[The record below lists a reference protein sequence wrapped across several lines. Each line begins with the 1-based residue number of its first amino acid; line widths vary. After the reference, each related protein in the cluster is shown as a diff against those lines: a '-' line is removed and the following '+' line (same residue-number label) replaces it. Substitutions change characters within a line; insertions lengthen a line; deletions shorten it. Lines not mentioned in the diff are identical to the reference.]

1 MKARELAP
9 AAPQAIKGQVD
20 LRDTLTPFAAAVAA
34 ALELTPAN
42 ERGIRVRIITAAE
55 AAKALPK
62 ISDRAGLTGKPFTYL
77 RQADGRLTHGW
88 TEAPTIWV
96 NQWASRE
103 GLILLKE
110 DDAGPIEIRFLTRIG
125 NDVIRATMRVG
136 NAEYESREFFRAI
149 WESGIR
155 EVRAEVRA
163 ELGDALNSDTRRA
176 QFAAMP
182 EVQMERRDRGD
193 GWIEQITRLTAR
205 P

>member
-1 MKARELAP
+1 MAP
-9 AAPQAIKGQVD
+9 VAPQGIRDQVD
-20 LRDTLTPFAAAVAA
+20 LRDTLSPFAGAVAA
-34 ALELTPAN
+34 VLEPTPTN
-42 ERGIRVRIITAAE
+42 DRGIRVRIVTAKE
-55 AAKALPK
+55 AARALPQ

-88 TEAPTIWV
+88 TEAPSIWV
-96 NQWASRE
+96 HQWASRE

-110 DDAGPIEIRFLTRIG
+110 DDAGPLEIRFLTRIG

-149 WESGIR
+149 WDSGIR

-163 ELGDALNSDTRRA
+163 ELRDVLMTETRRA

-193 GWIEQITRLTAR
+193 GWIEQITRLMAR